1 MKMLIIILISVAAY
15 VIGMFI
21 TQIILTIYDQPDVVI
36 MIFWPVTVPLIIVG
50 AFFGKLNETAID
62 IGDRISMKIRN
73 RKDEVK

>member
-62 IGDRISMKIRN
+62 IGDRISMKM
-73 RKDEVK
+73 RKR

>member
-62 IGDRISMKIRN
+62 IGYAIEKMR
-73 RKDEVK
+73 

>member
-1 MKMLIIILISVAAY
+1 MKIIIISIICVVVY
-15 VIGMFI
+15 IIGMFV

-62 IGDRISMKIRN
+62 IGDRISMKM
-73 RKDEVK
+73 RKR

>member
-1 MKMLIIILISVAAY
+1 METLIIILISVAAY

-36 MIFWPVTVPLIIVG
+36 MIFWPVTVPLILVG

-62 IGDRISMKIRN
+62 IGDRISMKM
-73 RKDEVK
+73 RKR